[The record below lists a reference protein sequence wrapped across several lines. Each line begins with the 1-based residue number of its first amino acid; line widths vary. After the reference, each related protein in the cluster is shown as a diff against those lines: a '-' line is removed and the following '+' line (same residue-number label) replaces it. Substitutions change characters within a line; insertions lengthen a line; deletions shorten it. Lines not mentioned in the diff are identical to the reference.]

1 MADNADEF
9 AFFNFQ
15 INIAQGLLFIRS
27 AGAVGI
33 IHRFDLY

>member
-33 IHRFDLY
+33 TYPFELY